1 MMHGSSYIIQLTIRV
16 IKGVISGIYDPD
28 PEETALADLEIILQ
42 TILQP
47 YNSGPTKLHLANY
60 VTSQSNPTWPQFIN
74 SFKKTTEELKGPRLL
89 RLVSR
94 GNLFQS
100 IQNTYMGI
108 MYPDLSIDLVAA
120 SLRQREFAR
129 KITSK
134 DCAGIDTPFALSKA
148 AMRYHK
154 FLLLMKRKSN
164 GKKKRVA
171 LVPTLDIDLCWHTH
185 QLYAVSYRQWTVEH
199 LGIAVN
205 HDDTVGQGELD
216 NGLKA
221 TSDAWDDA
229 YRETYATN
237 KLPSSS
243 LSTKFGGKF
252 FGRRKSSAQEGILQ
266 LITLINNRLG

>member
-1 MMHGSSYIIQLTIRV
+1 
-16 IKGVISGIYDPD
+16 
-28 PEETALADLEIILQ
+28 
-42 TILQP
+42 
-47 YNSGPTKLHLANY
+47 
-60 VTSQSNPTWPQFIN
+60 
-74 SFKKTTEELKGPRLL
+74 
-89 RLVSR
+89 
-94 GNLFQS
+94 
-100 IQNTYMGI
+100 

-154 FLLLMKRKSN
+154 FLLLMKRKAN

-252 FGRRKSSAQEGILQ
+252 FGRRKSSAQEDSAEPIDGAQSMYPYWLKYPPWWNFPPSCASEKSKAGWAASVDQSYDFADDGGGIGSKCAGCTGGGCSEVFDWTKHMQPRNL
-266 LITLINNRLG
+266 R